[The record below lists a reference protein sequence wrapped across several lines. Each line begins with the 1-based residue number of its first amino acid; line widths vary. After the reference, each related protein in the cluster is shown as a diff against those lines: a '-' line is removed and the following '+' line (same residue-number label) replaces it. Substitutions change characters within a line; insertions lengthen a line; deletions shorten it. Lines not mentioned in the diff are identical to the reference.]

1 MRTQST
7 IKKNSNPFGH
17 AFRIQHNNGIRP
29 FFTILVLL
37 IGASPFLVACDDD
50 DDAATTTA
58 KIGGR
63 WFTLEVAASTEDRA
77 QGLMNRT
84 EIPDDGGMI
93 FIFKDSRE
101 RSFWM
106 KNCLVDMDIIY
117 IDRAHRIVSAHNMK
131 NQPPKRDSES
141 ESDYEDRIRSSASYP
156 SRGASQFVIELK
168 AGKIQELRLQR
179 GEKVILDA
187 DELKELVRKADDS
200 P

>member
-1 MRTQST
+1 MMMTKY
-7 IKKNSNPFGH
+7 ISNT
-17 AFRIQHNNGIRP
+17 RP
-29 FFTILVLL
+29 HTSETRSLLTILILL
-37 IGASPFLVACDDD
+37 ISASTLLAGCDDE
-50 DDAATTTA
+50 ATGTTTA
-58 KIGGR
+58 EIGR
-63 WFTLEVAASTEDRA
+63 QWFTLEVAASTEDRA

-117 IDRAHRIVSAHNMK
+117 LDRSHRIVSAYNMK
-131 NQPPKRDSES
+131 KQPLKKHSES
-141 ESDYEDRIRSSASYP
+141 ESDYEDRIRNSASYP

-168 AGKIQELRLQR
+168 DGKIQQLGLQR
-179 GEKVILDA
+179 GEKIILDA
-187 DELKELVRKADDS
+187 NELKELVRKADDS